1 MNLSNLFKVNLDEII
16 KVLEEANKPI
26 INKYDTLN
34 DEAKTVLSIPI
45 KDNVQAEKY
54 NRFLG
59 KIRRFR
65 KEINST
71 RLNDGRPF
79 TNATKKI
86 KEWFDHYNDG
96 IKSIDEQLSSMLSN
110 YTNTVIE
117 QVESSKT
124 QEISETDSNSKSEV
138 IGFTESGKPLVEINN
153 SDNTNDYLE
162 QIKIPNIKAE
172 WYIEEFNREEID
184 LESLRDFFS
193 ESALNNAIKNHL
205 KTYGANKLKGVS
217 YKRKV

>member
-45 KDNVQAEKY
+45 KDNAQAEKY

-59 KIRRFR
+59 KIRSFR

-79 TNATKKI
+79 TNATKK
-86 KEWFDHYNDG
+86 N
-96 IKSIDEQLSSMLSN
+96 
-110 YTNTVIE
+110 
-117 QVESSKT
+117 
-124 QEISETDSNSKSEV
+124 
-138 IGFTESGKPLVEINN
+138 
-153 SDNTNDYLE
+153 
-162 QIKIPNIKAE
+162 
-172 WYIEEFNREEID
+172 
-184 LESLRDFFS
+184 
-193 ESALNNAIKNHL
+193 
-205 KTYGANKLKGVS
+205 
-217 YKRKV
+217 

>member
-1 MNLSNLFKVNLDEII
+1 MNLSNLFQVNLDEII

-26 INKYDTLN
+26 VNKYDTLN

-45 KDNVQAEKY
+45 KDNAQAEKY

-59 KIRRFR
+59 KIRSFK

-96 IKSIDEQLSSMLSN
+96 IKSIEEQLSSMLSN

-117 QVESSKT
+117 QIESSET
-124 QEISETDSNSKSEV
+124 QKISETDSNSKSEV
-138 IGFTESGKPLVEINN
+138 IGFTAAGKPLVEISSLENA
-153 SDNTNDYLE
+153 DDHLE
-162 QIKIPNIKAE
+162 QIKIPNVKAE
-172 WYIEEFNREEID
+172 WYIEGFNREEID

-193 ESALNNAIKNHL
+193 ESALNNAIKKHL
-205 KTYGANKLKGVS
+205 KTYGAHKLKGVS